1 MAIDC
6 EMVETMGVR
15 NSLARVSIVDQNSH
29 VILDEF
35 VVPPGGYVVDY
46 RTRYSG
52 ITKEIIDQKGQDMS
66 AALERVQEVLKDAV
80 VIGHT
85 VNTDLDSLRECPC
98 RAIVDI
104 SENSMLKLLYWRTVN
119 TEDPDTDEEIIRRP
133 RVSLKKLSTTLLDR
147 NIQQGKKGHSSV
159 EDAQATMDLF
169 KVIQKRWEQTNPD
182 LAGDNL
188 FNDRYWDEEESI
200 STDDED

>member
-1 MAIDC
+1 MLLTIAPDIQA
-6 EMVETMGVR
+6 
-15 NSLARVSIVDQNSH
+15 LQNKLLIKKDKVCFSPNYRFKI
-29 VILDEF
+29 IL
-35 VVPPGGYVVDY
+35 
-46 RTRYSG
+46 
-52 ITKEIIDQKGQDMS
+52 KDMS
-66 AALERVQEVLKDAV
+66 VALERVKKVLKNAV

-147 NIQQGKKGHSSV
+147 KIQQGKKGHSSV

-169 KVIQKRWEQTNPD
+169 KVVSKLIC
-182 LAGDNL
+182 
-188 FNDRYWDEEESI
+188 
-200 STDDED
+200 

>member
-1 MAIDC
+1 MSTIGQDIQALRKKLSTKKDK
-6 EMVETMGVR
+6 
-15 NSLARVSIVDQNSH
+15 ARFTPFFQIK
-29 VILDEF
+29 ICL
-35 VVPPGGYVVDY
+35 
-46 RTRYSG
+46 
-52 ITKEIIDQKGQDMS
+52 QDMS

-169 KVIQKRWEQTNPD
+169 KVVSKMVFELILREF
-182 LAGDNL
+182 LG
-188 FNDRYWDEEESI
+188 
-200 STDDED
+200 